1 MLLYCLKCRK
11 NLESKNPKIA
21 RIKNGKTMLLSK
33 WDVCDNKKSIFIK
46 QQEASGLLGK
56 LGLETPS
63 VKFF

>member
-46 QQEASGLLGK
+46 QQEASRLLGK
-56 LGLETPS
+56 LGLEIPS

>member
-1 MLLYCLKCRK
+1 
-11 NLESKNPKIA
+11 
-21 RIKNGKTMLLSK
+21 MLLSK

-46 QQEASGLLGK
+46 QQEASRLLGK